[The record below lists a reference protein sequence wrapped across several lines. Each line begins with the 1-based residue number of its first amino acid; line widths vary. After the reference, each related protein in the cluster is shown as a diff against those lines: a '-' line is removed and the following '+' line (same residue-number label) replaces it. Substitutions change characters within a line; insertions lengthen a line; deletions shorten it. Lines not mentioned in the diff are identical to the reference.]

1 MDDGAGAF
9 FLPGAGGAAATGTFD
24 PATALLV
31 SVGFGGGRLQASLSL
46 KVGRLGQYSVEEYRN
61 ANAAGVKN
69 WTTGG
74 HEEDW
79 KNGSPSVDGGSR
91 SRHEALALSVPFARC
106 VWLWWLEKRGRGRP
120 PTGGL
125 AEWGRSG
132 VT

>member
-31 SVGFGGGRLQASLSL
+31 SVGSGGGRLQASLSL
-46 KVGRLGQYSVEEYRN
+46 EVGRLGQYSVEEYRN

-74 HEEDW
+74 HEED
-79 KNGSPSVDGGSR
+79 
-91 SRHEALALSVPFARC
+91 
-106 VWLWWLEKRGRGRP
+106 
-120 PTGGL
+120 
-125 AEWGRSG
+125 
-132 VT
+132 

>member
-1 MDDGAGAF
+1 VDDGAGAF
-9 FLPGAGGAAATGTFD
+9 FLPGAGGAAAIGTFD

-31 SVGFGGGRLQASLSL
+31 SVGSGGGRLQASLSL
-46 KVGRLGQYSVEEYRN
+46 EVGRLGQYSVEEYRN

-91 SRHEALALSVPFARC
+91 SRHEALALSVPFVRW
-106 VWLWWLEKRGRGRP
+106 VWACGWRREGVGGRRQ
-120 PTGGL
+120 
-125 AEWGRSG
+125 ED
-132 VT
+132 